1 MSGAPIVT
9 RGGRTAGLSGEGIYV
24 GPRLNGDQTTAPD
37 IPATRRE
44 LAQLN
49 LPKHERRHPGRWI
62 STVVILFIA
71 GMLTRSLATN
81 SKIGWPEVGQ
91 FFFASAILKGL
102 LVTLELTVGGQLLA
116 TVLGFVLAAM
126 RQSQNPVLS
135 RLSWLYINLFRGVPL
150 IVQILAWY
158 NLALAFPYLAV
169 GVPFTPLHIQG
180 STNAIISPFLAG
192 VLALGLA
199 EAAYM
204 AEIVRAGIVAVPRGQ
219 FDAALSIG
227 LTRREAMRRI
237 VLPQTLRVVIPPW
250 GNQFIGLLKASAL
263 VSVIG
268 GNDLLTRAQQ
278 IYSVNFYVVALLIVA
293 SLWYLVLTTLA
304 TIGQH
309 YLEQWLDRDRVGGD
323 RESAGMDS
331 FRGRLRRN
339 LFAKPAAT
347 GPAGGLL

>member
-1 MSGAPIVT
+1 VTAIAP
-9 RGGRTAGLSGEGIYV
+9 TAHPGTLDSRE
-24 GPRLNGDQTTAPD
+24 D
-37 IPATRRE
+37 RRK
-44 LAQLN
+44 LAQRD
-49 LPKHERRHPGRWI
+49 LPKHKRRHPERWI
-62 STVVILFIA
+62 STIVVLFIA

-81 SKIGWPEVGQ
+81 AKIGWPEVGQ

-102 LVTLELTVGGQLLA
+102 VVTLELTICGQFLA
-116 TVLGFVLAAM
+116 IVLGFVLAGM
-126 RQSQNPVLS
+126 RHSQNPVFS
-135 RLSWLYINLFRGVPL
+135 RLSWLYINVFRGVPL

-158 NLALAFPYLAV
+158 NLALAFPVL
-169 GVPFTPLHIQG
+169 GIGIPFSPWHIQG
-180 STNAIISPFLAG
+180 STNKIISPFLAG

-227 LTRREAMRRI
+227 MTKQETMRRV
-237 VLPQTLRVVIPPW
+237 VLPQTLRVVIPPT

-293 SLWYLVLTTLA
+293 SLWYLILTTVA

-323 RESAGMDS
+323 RTIAGSDS
-331 FRGRLRRN
+331 LRGRLRRN
-339 LFAKPAAT
+339 LFGRQSNPGT
-347 GPAGGLL
+347 AGGLL

>member
-1 MSGAPIVT
+1 MTST
-9 RGGRTAGLSGEGIYV
+9 RERQTAGV
-24 GPRLNGDQTTAPD
+24 GPEGYLRSHVPRAGSMAPD
-37 IPATRRE
+37 NTAARRE

-49 LPKHERRHPGRWI
+49 LPKHKRRHPERSI
-62 STVVILFIA
+62 STVVVLFIA
-71 GMLTRSLATN
+71 AMLTRSLATN
-81 SKIGWPEVGQ
+81 SKIGWPVVGQ
-91 FFFASAILKGL
+91 FFFASDILKGL
-102 LVTLELTVGGQLLA
+102 VVTLELTVGGQLLA

-135 RLSWLYINLFRGVPL
+135 RLSWLYINVFRGVPL

-158 NLALAFPYLAV
+158 NLALAFPYLAI
-169 GVPFTPLHIQG
+169 GFPFTPWHVQG
-180 STNAIISPFLAG
+180 STDKIISPFLAG

-227 LTRREAMRRI
+227 LTRHAAMRRI
-237 VLPQTLRVVIPPW
+237 VLPQTLRVVVPPT

-268 GNDLLTRAQQ
+268 GNDLLTRTQQ

-293 SLWYLVLTTLA
+293 SLWYLILTTLA

-309 YLEQWLDRDRVGGD
+309 YLEQWLDRERVGGD
-323 RESAGMDS
+323 REIAGTETLLD
-331 FRGRLRRN
+331 RLRHN
-339 LFAKPAAT
+339 LFGKPPSPGT
-347 GPAGGLL
+347 AGGLL